1 MEIINPLFSFY
12 NPLRKILFLEQHH
25 ASPASLVFCLIA
37 FMFSFS
43 NTVLVSN
50 ILKQSAVLLKRHSFI
65 CSLLPSFNSFQ
76 FSLTR
81 LLPNVHLPQVCLS
94 QCAQGRTS
102 MLPKEMLRSDR
113 LCYPLST
120 CCLES
125 FWTLPLAR
133 FLLPLIF
140 SVSDYLCPDR
150 LFLIESVLFF
160 NPPHLSWHQ
169 ELAHFTT
176 ESMELK
182 WIFKFRDVIVD
193 QFLFQHLFSSIPEN

>member
-1 MEIINPLFSFY
+1 MKDLPGQEMRRSEGGWRSSIHCSLFTILLGKYRFLSNTVQVQSVLCFASF
-12 NPLRKILFLEQHH
+12 LLCFR
-25 ASPASLVFCLIA
+25 SP
-37 FMFSFS
+37 
-43 NTVLVSN
+43 TVLVSN
-50 ILKQSAVLLKRHSFI
+50 ILEQSAVVLKRHSFI

-81 LLPNVHLPQVCLS
+81 LLPNVHLPQVHLS

-102 MLPKEMLRSDR
+102 MLPREMLRSDR

-150 LFLIESVLFF
+150 LFLIECVAFF
-160 NPPHLSWHQ
+160 LIPLIWVGTKNLDILQQYHWSWSGFLS
-169 ELAHFTT
+169 LG
-176 ESMELK
+176 ML
-182 WIFKFRDVIVD
+182 
-193 QFLFQHLFSSIPEN
+193 L